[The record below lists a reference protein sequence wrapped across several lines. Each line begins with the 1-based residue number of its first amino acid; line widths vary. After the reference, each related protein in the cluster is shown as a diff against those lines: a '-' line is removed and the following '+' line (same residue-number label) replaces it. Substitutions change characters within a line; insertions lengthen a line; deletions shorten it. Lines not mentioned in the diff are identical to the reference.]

1 MIERR
6 RRACVM
12 HRPTKVFVHCAHLL
26 RETPPCVYVS
36 LVSTVVTCQSL
47 QEWLLWYSPMEDS
60 YWPTTRYPQGTSYPS
75 SLLHRPFRGWVLL
88 PLVSGILTLT
98 RAHVRQRIMVVC
110 LCSRL
115 NHSVKARCVHVH
127 TKSQIYQN
135 VLSSSKTQYSKSHLL
150 IYT

>member
-36 LVSTVVTCQSL
+36 VVSNVVTCQSL

-60 YWPTTRYPQGTSYPS
+60 YWPTTRYPQGTSCPS
-75 SLLHRPFRGWVLL
+75 SSLHRPFRGWVLL
-88 PLVSGILTLT
+88 PLVSDILTL
-98 RAHVRQRIMVVC
+98 AHAHARQRVFVVD
-110 LCSRL
+110 LCRL
-115 NHSVKARCVHVH
+115 NRSVKARCVHVH
-127 TKSQIYQN
+127 TKSQMYRMTNSISFQ
-135 VLSSSKTQYSKSHLL
+135 
-150 IYT
+150 